1 MNSKSSNV
9 SRYRH
14 SLYSQQKKLIESIT
28 EARELI
34 PHPSEKGIEIEEK
47 IREALAWV
55 LPEKIG
61 VSHGFVIDSNDEIS
75 KQMDIVLY
83 DKMNTPKIY
92 IGDHVQ
98 IFPVESTYAC
108 GEVKTKLDS
117 CELEDV
123 FKKCLSYKNLHRK
136 AYFPQK
142 GDIENTVENV
152 VVKNIMELVGEE
164 SDHWKSIFFCITYES
179 TDLKK
184 LRKKLCEK
192 YNLMI
197 DYEGLPS
204 LNKRV
209 DTIVALNNPANQR
222 NIILNATIDPESGE
236 PADDSVRLR
245 PYLGSSLC
253 TYSSKHSWALFIA
266 LLLQYMVRAP
276 SQTINMLEYNRRGD
290 F

>member
-1 MNSKSSNV
+1 MNSKSPNV
-9 SRYRH
+9 SRYRS
-14 SLYSQQKKLIESIT
+14 SLYFQQKKLIESIT
-28 EARELI
+28 EARKLI
-34 PHPSEKGIEIEEK
+34 PHPSEKGGEIEEK

-61 VSHGFVIDSNDEIS
+61 VSHGFVIDSKDEIS
-75 KQMDIVLY
+75 RQMDIVLY

-108 GEVKTKLDS
+108 GEIKTTLDS
-117 CELEDV
+117 HRLEDV
-123 FKKCLSYKNLHRK
+123 LKKCLSYKNLHRK

-142 GDIENTVENV
+142 GHIKETY
-152 VVKNIMELVGEE
+152 NIFGEE
-164 SDHWKSIFFCITYES
+164 SEHWESIFFCITYES
-179 TDLKK
+179 TDLKD
-184 LRKKLCEK
+184 LCEK
-192 YNLMI
+192 LCKDYNLMLAR
-197 DYEGLPS
+197 EGLSS
-204 LNKRV
+204 LSKRI
-209 DTIVALNNPANQR
+209 DTIVALNNPARHR
-222 NIILNATIDPESGE
+222 NIIFNAIIDHESGM
-236 PADDSVRLR
+236 PLDDSVKLL

-276 SQTINMLEYNRRGD
+276 SQTINMLEYNKSGP